1 TTAPTSTAPQPT
13 PTAPP
18 TGLPTAL
25 PTGFPTT
32 LPPGYPTALPTLPGG
47 LPSIP
52 GKFPPIPGGIPRLP
66 GGFPSI
72 PGGFPA
78 KPTPTAPTVTQLGDI
93 ATIAFTPSDNISIAR
108 TNGKPSI
115 ALSVV
120 KKPDASTVDIS
131 HAITEKLPQLST
143 RIPNGSMN
151 VVFDQAPYIEQSIDD
166 LLHEGLLGLGMAV
179 LVVFTFLLSIRLTLV
194 TAVSI
199 PASLMVAMIGLKAS
213 NNTLNILTLGALTI
227 AIGRVVDDSIV
238 VVENIARK
246 LDLGLPRIEAITTAV
261 REVAGAVTASTIVT
275 VAVFLPIGV
284 VGGQAG
290 ELFRPFAITVGIAML
305 ASLLVSLTIVPVLA
319 YWFVRTTPATS
330 TEAHNHE
337 NGWMERLYIPTLHLA
352 LRRPIIT
359 MLIALFALVT
369 AGIGAAGL
377 KTQFIGSGAQN
388 SIQITQTMPA
398 GSTNEAVNT
407 AATTVEKTLTNT
419 PGVKTTMLTIGGS
432 GLRMLGGSARTAQ
445 HAVTLE
451 EGTDFQTL
459 TASLRAKLD
468 TLTDIGEIRI
478 GTTGGPTNSQNV
490 EIHIQGPDDDTL
502 HAASEGL
509 LSTVRHLEGVA
520 QAHSDLG
527 ERVPSLHIDVNRSK
541 ALAKSV
547 NEAQIGKA
555 VADAV
560 KGRTIGKIEIGA
572 AEHDLIIREGTAPT
586 DQAAIANLVIG
597 EDHKGK
603 DVHVEDVAD
612 LKRETIPASIHR
624 IDGNRAVVITVTPA
638 DNDLGALTNRI
649 RTALNTT
656 TLPAG
661 ATATIGGAAS
671 DQAEAFNQL
680 GLATLAAIAITYV
693 VMVATF
699 GSLAQPFM
707 LLISIPFAG
716 IGAVLALLLTG
727 TPLGVPAFIG
737 ILMLVGIVV
746 TNAIVLIDR
755 VNQHRNEA
763 MPVRQAVIAGARN
776 RLRPIIMTA
785 LATILAL
792 APMAASVTGGGAFI
806 SQPLALVVIG
816 GLLSSTLLTLVI
828 VPVLYV
834 LLDALLTRLN
844 RHREPAN

>member
-1 TTAPTSTAPQPT
+1 
-13 PTAPP
+13 
-18 TGLPTAL
+18 
-25 PTGFPTT
+25 
-32 LPPGYPTALPTLPGG
+32 
-47 LPSIP
+47 
-52 GKFPPIPGGIPRLP
+52 
-66 GGFPSI
+66 
-72 PGGFPA
+72 
-78 KPTPTAPTVTQLGDI
+78 
-93 ATIAFTPSDNISIAR
+93 
-108 TNGKPSI
+108 
-115 ALSVV
+115 
-120 KKPDASTVDIS
+120 
-131 HAITEKLPQLST
+131 
-143 RIPNGSMN
+143 
-151 VVFDQAPYIEQSIDD
+151 
-166 LLHEGLLGLGMAV
+166 
-179 LVVFTFLLSIRLTLV
+179 
-194 TAVSI
+194 
-199 PASLMVAMIGLKAS
+199 
-213 NNTLNILTLGALTI
+213 
-227 AIGRVVDDSIV
+227 
-238 VVENIARK
+238 
-246 LDLGLPRIEAITTAV
+246 
-261 REVAGAVTASTIVT
+261 
-275 VAVFLPIGV
+275 
-284 VGGQAG
+284 
-290 ELFRPFAITVGIAML
+290 
-305 ASLLVSLTIVPVLA
+305 
-319 YWFVRTTPATS
+319 
-330 TEAHNHE
+330 NHE

-359 MLIALFALVT
+359 MLIALFALAT
-369 AGIGAAGL
+369 AGIGATGL
-377 KTQFIGSGAQN
+377 KTQFIGSSAQN

-445 HAVTLE
+445 HALTLE
-451 EGTDFQTL
+451 EGTDSQTL

-468 TLTDIGEIRI
+468 TLNDIGEIRI
-478 GTTGGPTNSQNV
+478 GATGGPTNSQNV

-509 LSTVRHLEGVA
+509 LTTVRRLEGVA

-547 NEAQIGKA
+547 NETQIGKA

-586 DQAAIANLVIG
+586 DQEAIANLVIG
-597 EDHKGK
+597 KDHKGK

-612 LKRETIPASIHR
+612 LKRETIPAAIHR

-755 VNQHRNEA
+755 VNQHRNDA
-763 MPVRQAVIAGARN
+763 MPVREAVIAGARN

-834 LLDALLTRLN
+834 LLDALLTRLHRQHGSEKN
-844 RHREPAN
+844 QPTSPTTQTPETNPPRHAR